1 VPPLHQGAQ
10 CVERSVTQEGAT
22 GWGALGAPPRLPAVI
37 SLQDLAALRDAYST
51 DLALPVDP
59 VQVGDVVIGD
69 DAPVLMGTVN
79 LSRASTYRESIA
91 VSQESAIRMA
101 RVQMA
106 QGALVVDLGAESS
119 TARAD
124 RVAPDDQIAALVPVI
139 EAVAAETVVS
149 VETYEPAVVRKG
161 LAAGARILNM
171 TGREHEDEMFTLAA
185 EYDAAVVLC
194 FVELDNV
201 RDLGSV
207 PMDADPLPRLVDHF
221 GTRLQRARAL
231 GVDRVVIDP
240 GMGFYYANLVD
251 PTARVQ
257 HQTRVL
263 AQSFRLRSLG
273 VPVCNALPHAF
284 NLFEGEFRKAE
295 GFFAVIARLGGTHL
309 FRTHEVAHVRAVLT
323 AMDSL
328 AVG

>member
-1 VPPLHQGAQ
+1 
-10 CVERSVTQEGAT
+10 VE
-22 GWGALGAPPRLPAVI
+22 APPRLPAVI
-37 SLQDLAALRDAYST
+37 SLEDLAALREAYSAE
-51 DLALPVDP
+51 LRLPVSP
-59 VQVGDVVIGD
+59 VRVGDVVIGGTT
-69 DAPVLMGTVN
+69 PVLMGTVN
-79 LSRASTYRESIA
+79 LSRGSTYRESIA

-101 RVQMA
+101 RVQIA
-106 QGALVVDLGAESS
+106 QGAQVVDLGAESS

-124 RVAPDDQIAALVPVI
+124 RVSPDDQIAALVPVI

-149 VETYEPAVVRKG
+149 VETYEPSVVRKG

-171 TGREHEDEMFTLAA
+171 TGRQHEDDMFTLAA

-201 RDLGSV
+201 RDVGV
-207 PMDADPLPRLVDHF
+207 APMAADPLRHLVDHF
-221 GTRLQRARAL
+221 GPRLERAREL
-231 GVDRVVIDP
+231 GVSRTVIDP

-251 PTARVQ
+251 PTTRVR

-284 NLFEGEFRKAE
+284 DLFEDEFRKAE
-295 GFFAVIARLGGTHL
+295 GFFAVIAQLGGTHL
-309 FRTHEVAHVRAVLT
+309 FRTHEVAHVRAVLA
-323 AMDSL
+323 AMGSL
-328 AVG
+328 AVD